1 MGILA
6 RIAYLGAFAVI
17 IAASWNVQK
26 GQSESAKWSVMGAL
40 IAAVASLIVKALFAT
55 GDTRSISPPRL
66 ATNFRAMNTKAK
78 VVPLLVIV
86 AVLVAVVIVF
96 RSLTV
101 LSTAL
106 LIGAGAFAFLH
117 RDEASD
123 SRKLPWQTWLLAVVS
138 VVLYLVDWL
147 VLGN

>member
-1 MGILA
+1 
-6 RIAYLGAFAVI
+6 
-17 IAASWNVQK
+17 
-26 GQSESAKWSVMGAL
+26 
-40 IAAVASLIVKALFAT
+40 
-55 GDTRSISPPRL
+55 
-66 ATNFRAMNTKAK
+66 MNTKAK
-78 VVPLLVIV
+78 AIPLLVIV
-86 AVLVAVVIVF
+86 AVLAAVVIIF

-123 SRKLPWQTWLLAVVS
+123 NRKLPWQTWLLAGIS
-138 VVLYLVDWL
+138 VALYLVDWL

>member
-6 RIAYLGAFAVI
+6 RIAYLGAFAMI

-55 GDTRSISPPRL
+55 GEIPINITPTSATDPHEHQSHSISSSSSLVL
-66 ATNFRAMNTKAK
+66 A
-78 VVPLLVIV
+78 
-86 AVLVAVVIVF
+86 AVVIAF

-117 RDEASD
+117 RDEAAD
-123 SRKLPWQTWLLAVVS
+123 SRKLPWQTWLLAGVS
-138 VVLYLVDWL
+138 VALYLVDWL

>member
-1 MGILA
+1 
-6 RIAYLGAFAVI
+6 
-17 IAASWNVQK
+17 
-26 GQSESAKWSVMGAL
+26 
-40 IAAVASLIVKALFAT
+40 
-55 GDTRSISPPRL
+55 
-66 ATNFRAMNTKAK
+66 MNTKAK
-78 VVPLLVIV
+78 VVPLLIIV

-117 RDEASD
+117 RDESSD